1 MREFVL
7 LILATLMM
15 LAGAACRKDVC
26 ECRCPEPEET
36 LPAGEEPEEE
46 PEDDP
51 EEPEIIAVPEFNIVA
66 AEYPDGYDWL
76 RDPDHGAVGCD
87 ICLLQDGVEKLRF
100 PAGNEYMVSADIDMV
115 RCIGE
120 DVFTDFST
128 SSETIIMKNGTEL
141 FRYPG
146 REMIRGVAEVE
157 GKGVYTLGV
166 PREGFGWILRCDGE
180 AAAVSDIGEIVSG
193 LVSDADETAFAYAT
207 ADGRY
212 YQVRDGRKSGLN
224 VSPSGAD
231 VVAVK
236 FCGGE
241 ASVYTLDEE
250 NVLRKD
256 GMELLT
262 FGDSFRLLAVYPDGE
277 HTGAVGYYGDDIY
290 TQYMFL
296 DGEYTEFPE
305 NYCLAAVSTG
315 AFSNGHYCLCLN
327 PVEAGLPPLYI
338 RDGETVRLPFN
349 GCFLGLGV
357 SLAYETVAP

>member
-1 MREFVL
+1 METSWAVYGIGFLAQLLFSARTLVQWIKSEKSRTVQSPSSYWILSVAGSYLFMIYGWLRNDFAILFGQFLSYYIYLWNLGWKGIWQKTGLLLKTLLLLTPPVAVFFVL
-7 LILATLMM
+7 KADAAAAVARFLPDDQIPLPLM
-15 LAGAACRKDVC
+15 
-26 ECRCPEPEET
+26 
-36 LPAGEEPEEE
+36 
-46 PEDDP
+46 
-51 EEPEIIAVPEFNIVA
+51 
-66 AEYPDGYDWL
+66 
-76 RDPDHGAVGCD
+76 
-87 ICLLQDGVEKLRF
+87 IC
-100 PAGNEYMVSADIDMV
+100 
-115 RCIGE
+115 
-120 DVFTDFST
+120 
-128 SSETIIMKNGTEL
+128 
-141 FRYPG
+141 
-146 REMIRGVAEVE
+146 GVAEVD

-166 PREGFGWILRCDGE
+166 PREGAGWILRCDGE
-180 AAAVSDIGEIVSG
+180 AAAVSDIGEIVSE
-193 LVSDADETAFAYAT
+193 LVSDADEAVFAYAT

-357 SLAYETVAP
+357 SLAYETSAP